1 MLFDERPKDRKED
14 LFDRE
19 REVEEIINNIKRP
32 LLLISGVRR
41 IGKTSVLLVSLNEA
55 KENYI
60 LIDCRKLKEN
70 YGRKELYS
78 LFSEALSSK
87 ISYLK
92 DVLEKVKGISI
103 AGNYVEI
110 KWGGKNYI
118 SLSSLFDEL
127 NKKRLIIA
135 IDEAQRL
142 RGPLSKE
149 IKDAIAH
156 AYDYDRNLTFILT
169 GSEVGLLHELI
180 DVENENSPVYGRY
193 YLEITLD
200 RFNKERSKEFLQRGF
215 QEISIKVEDKII
227 EEIVNYFDGIPGWL
241 TFAGN
246 EYATKG
252 KIEEVKKTAVKVA
265 KGELENLIE
274 EKTKKVSYITG
285 KRYRNALK
293 CIAKGENSWS
303 KLLSCMEKEEGSTI
317 STSVLDNII
326 QNLEKMSI
334 IKDYEFL
341 DPVYKEASKLL

>member
-1 MLFDERPKDRKED
+1 M
-14 LFDRE
+14 
-19 REVEEIINNIKRP
+19 
-32 LLLISGVRR
+32 
-41 IGKTSVLLVSLNEA
+41 
-55 KENYI
+55 
-60 LIDCRKLKEN
+60 
-70 YGRKELYS
+70 
-78 LFSEALSSK
+78 
-87 ISYLK
+87 
-92 DVLEKVKGISI
+92 
-103 AGNYVEI
+103 
-110 KWGGKNYI
+110 
-118 SLSSLFDEL
+118 
-127 NKKRLIIA
+127 
-135 IDEAQRL
+135 
-142 RGPLSKE
+142 
-149 IKDAIAH
+149 
-156 AYDYDRNLTFILT
+156 
-169 GSEVGLLHELI
+169 HELI
-180 DVENENSPVYGRY
+180 DVENENSPLYGRY

-200 RFNKERSKEFLQRGF
+200 RFNKERSREFLQRGF
-215 QEISIKVEDKII
+215 QEISMKVEDKII
-227 EEIVNYFDGIPGWL
+227 EEIVDYFDGIPGWL

-317 STSVLDNII
+317 SSSVLDNII

>member
-1 MLFDERPKDRKED
+1 M
-14 LFDRE
+14 
-19 REVEEIINNIKRP
+19 
-32 LLLISGVRR
+32 
-41 IGKTSVLLVSLNEA
+41 GKTSVLLVSLNEA

-87 ISYLK
+87 LSYLK
-92 DVLEKVKGISI
+92 DILEKVKGISI

-200 RFNKERSKEFLQRGF
+200 RFNKERSREFLQRGF

-274 EKTKKVSYITG
+274 EKQKKGILH
-285 KRYRNALK
+285 N
-293 CIAKGENSWS
+293 GE
-303 KLLSCMEKEEGSTI
+303 KI
-317 STSVLDNII
+317 
-326 QNLEKMSI
+326 
-334 IKDYEFL
+334 
-341 DPVYKEASKLL
+341 